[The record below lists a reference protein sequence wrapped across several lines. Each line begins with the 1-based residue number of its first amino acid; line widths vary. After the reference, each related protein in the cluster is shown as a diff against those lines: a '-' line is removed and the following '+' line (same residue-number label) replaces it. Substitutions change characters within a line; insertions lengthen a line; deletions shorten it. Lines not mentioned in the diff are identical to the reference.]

1 MPWYVDVSTVESIID
16 DVEKALYACGQMM
29 ATGIVRAKFART
41 VEMRFIDN
49 PDDHVRAELTIPNHG
64 GAISGD

>member
-1 MPWYVDVSTVESIID
+1 MPWYVDVSTVESIVD
-16 DVEKALYACGQMM
+16 DVEKALYASGQMV

-49 PDDHVRAELTIPNHG
+49 PDEHVRAELTIPNIG
-64 GAISGD
+64 GSVNDV